1 MSYQASINKIN
12 RSGKPCQITG
22 VVKDVLQEGSHC
34 YLFSEHIFGD
44 KSNLPCSWLGYTNSE
59 KICLKKKKKK
69 KCVLEYLEERM
80 CTAIMKNS
88 VFIKKNGKIT
98 LIRARSRLQSLKIP
112 LLIDDYKFE
121 HITFF

>member
-44 KSNLPCSWLGYTNSE
+44 KSNLTCSWLGYTNSE
-59 KICLKKKKKK
+59 KICLKNKKKRNVYWSTWKK
-69 KCVLEYLEERM
+69 ECVPVE
-80 CTAIMKNS
+80 
-88 VFIKKNGKIT
+88 
-98 LIRARSRLQSLKIP
+98 Q
-112 LLIDDYKFE
+112 
-121 HITFF
+121 